1 MIELILFG
9 GMFALVALNMPIGF
23 ALGVAS
29 VAGMLYIGDLPMT
42 LAAQRMVV
50 ALDSFPLLA
59 APLFM
64 LTGELMTVGG
74 SARRIVEFSS
84 ALVGHIRGSLAHVT
98 VLSSMLF
105 SGISGSATADTAAVG
120 SLMIPAMIRKG
131 YDPDFATAIQASA
144 GTMGPIIPPSVLMVI
159 FGYLSG
165 VSVGALFLGGVIP
178 GILIGLSLML
188 VTYLYTRTGGTVY
201 RGDQAAN
208 LRHVVRTGIR
218 ALPALGLVLIIMAG
232 ILSGVFTPTE
242 AAAVAVFYGLFVEL
256 VLYRELRVRD
266 MAAILRRAAIVAAMV
281 MFIVAI
287 SGLFGWVMTSEEIP
301 QAFTRMLLSI
311 SPSVAVTL
319 LLINVLVL
327 IAGTSLESTATLL
340 IITPIL
346 MPVVKDLGL
355 DPVHF
360 GVVLVVGLCIG
371 MVTPPVAVTLFV
383 ACGLSGRSVTTV
395 LRPLVPQLLIMI
407 AVLLLI
413 TYVPSL
419 VTFLP
424 RLFN

>member
-1 MIELILFG
+1 MIGLILFG

-29 VAGMLYIGDLPMT
+29 VAGMLYIGDLPLT

-50 ALDSFPLLA
+50 ALDNFPLLA

-188 VTYLYTRTGGTVY
+188 VTYLYARSGGPAY
-201 RGDQAAN
+201 QGDQTAS

-232 ILSGVFTPTE
+232 ILAGVFTPTE

-256 VLYRELRVRD
+256 ALYRELRLRD
-266 MAAILRRAAIVAAMV
+266 LPAILRRAAMVAAMV

-413 TYVPSL
+413 TYVPAL

>member
-1 MIELILFG
+1 MIGLILFG

-50 ALDSFPLLA
+50 ALDNFPLLA

-188 VTYLYTRTGGTVY
+188 VTYLYARSGGPAY
-201 RGDQAAN
+201 QGDQTAS

-218 ALPALGLVLIIMAG
+218 ALPALGLVLIIMVG
-232 ILSGVFTPTE
+232 ILGGVFTPTE

-266 MAAILRRAAIVAAMV
+266 LAAILRRAAIVAAMV

-413 TYVPSL
+413 TYVPAL

>member
-1 MIELILFG
+1 MIGLILFG

-50 ALDSFPLLA
+50 ALDNFPLLA

-188 VTYLYTRTGGTVY
+188 VTYLYTRRGGPAY
-201 RGDQAAN
+201 QGDPTAS

-218 ALPALGLVLIIMAG
+218 AVPALGLVLIIMVG
-232 ILSGVFTPTE
+232 ILAGVFTPTE

-256 VLYRELRVRD
+256 ALYRELRVRD
-266 MAAILRRAAIVAAMV
+266 LPAILRRAAIVAAMV

-360 GVVLVVGLCIG
+360 GVVLIVGLCIG

-413 TYVPSL
+413 TYVPAL

>member
-1 MIELILFG
+1 MIGLILFG
-9 GMFALVALNMPIGF
+9 GMFALVVLNMPIGF

-188 VTYLYTRTGGTVY
+188 VTYLYARTGGAAY
-201 RGDQAAN
+201 RGDQAAS

-232 ILSGVFTPTE
+232 ILGGVFTPTE

-266 MAAILRRAAIVAAMV
+266 LPAILRRAATVAAMV

-311 SPSVAVTL
+311 SSSTAVTL

-346 MPVVKDLGL
+346 MPVVQDLGL

-395 LRPLVPQLLIMI
+395 LRPLAPQLLIMI
-407 AVLLLI
+407 VVLLLI
-413 TYVPSL
+413 TYVPTL